1 LRLRLRAPDGPD
13 ELPPGRGRHHVHD
26 HQPDLVLPQLQPGQ
40 GRGQARR
47 RRHRPGARLRGG
59 QAARAHPAAARLTI
73 AFCYPVVL
81 RWIPPF
87 VFVCPSHAPAPSLK
101 IVILMS
107 KHVTAPALAVDV
119 RELLQRPAAHRHV
132 VVRAP
137 LDSLATPV
145 ASVPP
150 DRPVTVDVEI
160 ESVVEGLLVTGTV
173 SATAVVR
180 CVRCLRQFDQEVE
193 AEVRELFALEP
204 GEDEDEGYAVLPDD
218 RLPLDTMARD
228 ALVLAFPALPL
239 HSPDCA
245 GLCPVCGAD
254 RNTVD
259 CGHTGA
265 EDMDPRW
272 AALAGLQ
279 DSLEEDNDA
288 SPQA

>member
-1 LRLRLRAPDGPD
+1 
-13 ELPPGRGRHHVHD
+13 
-26 HQPDLVLPQLQPGQ
+26 
-40 GRGQARR
+40 
-47 RRHRPGARLRGG
+47 
-59 QAARAHPAAARLTI
+59 
-73 AFCYPVVL
+73 
-81 RWIPPF
+81 
-87 VFVCPSHAPAPSLK
+87 
-101 IVILMS
+101 MS

-119 RELLQRPAAHRHV
+119 RELLQRPAAHKHV
-132 VVRAP
+132 VVRGP
-137 LDSLATPV
+137 LHDLATPV

-150 DRPVTVDVEI
+150 DRPVTVDVEV

-180 CVRCLRQFDQEVE
+180 CVRCLREFDQDLEV
-193 AEVRELFALEP
+193 EVRELFALEP
-204 GEDEDEGYAVLPDD
+204 GQDEDEGYAVLPDD

-228 ALVLAFPALPL
+228 ALVLAFPAFPL

-259 CGHTGA
+259 CGHGGP
-265 EDMDPRW
+265 ENLDPRW